1 MYTNLDELSPFETL
15 TSCKSSKKEQE
26 LRQAVKQVQLQ
37 GKAVKVVAKT
47 TGISARA
54 IREFIN
60 DKSKES
66 RASGKE
72 SDEFLKERYN
82 ARLSQAVAACNPVQP
97 EGCQRM
103 SLRDAE
109 RMFNIAKSTI
119 SQHVNDPMCGHRFP
133 GRYYGS
139 CVYHF

>member
-15 TSCKSSKKEQE
+15 SSYKSSKKEQE

-54 IREFIN
+54 IHEFI
-60 DKSKES
+60 DDTSKES

-72 SDEFLKERYN
+72 SDKFLKERYN
-82 ARLSQAVAACNPVQP
+82 Q
-97 EGCQRM
+97 
-103 SLRDAE
+103 
-109 RMFNIAKSTI
+109 
-119 SQHVNDPMCGHRFP
+119 
-133 GRYYGS
+133 
-139 CVYHF
+139 